1 MIKLW
6 EMLTI
11 YAFRKTDITPKYK
24 FVIVIASSR
33 KLWHVCSN
41 NYSVTKKIKIG
52 SVS

>member
-1 MIKLW
+1 MIMLW

-24 FVIVIASSR
+24 FVILIASP
-33 KLWHVCSN
+33 KQLWDVCRN
-41 NYSVTKKIKIG
+41 NFAVKKKMEIG